1 MGAALGGAD
10 RECRSNRHDL
20 VELALEAVRRVRLH
34 ELASEVA
41 EPQRRSVHEVRAIR
55 GAVGVETHGNAV
67 EHDLA
72 EASLSLLYVAE
83 VVAALV
89 LQERLELLVD
99 VEPSNNVGR
108 TLAGSGVDVVDHLP
122 ERGKNVRRIGDGVD
136 RCLPVGLRSRI
147 DAANSD
153 GVVDQERERGKVTRR
168 GRARPKLCNDEVLM
182 RSGCA
187 LHILLDQ
194 VDNLLGAR
202 VLEEL
207 TVRDTERG
215 DDFLRPVED
224 RSANDVVG
232 EGRRVAAGVISVRR
246 ASNRSCADRNHKA
259 TASVALRVLLEE
271 LKRRVS
277 EDYVVGQFFLVL
289 LKSRGEELAKVG
301 CAKICH
307 VVYTSLV
314 DRCLE

>member
-1 MGAALGGAD
+1 MD
-10 RECRSNRHDL
+10 EVR
-20 VELALEAVRRVRLH
+20 AVRR
-34 ELASEVA
+34 
-41 EPQRRSVHEVRAIR
+41 
-55 GAVGVETHGNAV
+55 AVGVETHGNAV

-72 EASLSLLYVAE
+72 EASLSLLDITE

-99 VEPSNNVGR
+99 VEPSDDVGG
-108 TLAGSGVDVVDHLP
+108 TLAGSGVDVVHHAA
-122 ERGKNVRRIGDGVD
+122 ERGQNIGRVCDGVD

-147 DAANSD
+147 DAANGD
-153 GVVDQERERGKVTRR
+153 GVVDQERERGEVASGGRTR
-168 GRARPKLCNDEVLM
+168 PELCNDEVLM

-207 TVRDTERG
+207 TMRDTERR

-224 RSANDVVG
+224 RGTNDVVG
-232 EGRRVAAGVISVRR
+232 EGRRVAAGVISVCR

-259 TASVALRVLLEE
+259 TAGVALRVFLEE
-271 LKRRVS
+271 LERRVS
-277 EDYVVGQFFLVL
+277 EDYVVGQFLLVL

-307 VVYTSLV
+307 VVYTSLF
-314 DRCLE
+314 DRWLE